1 MNMSKEELAKSIKGV
16 CKLEWR
22 EDPQTGW
29 KLVIGELSPA
39 CKQSLEKTSR
49 SLGPHSKKYLAKRI
63 ETDNPE
69 VKKALKEMG
78 L

>member
-1 MNMSKEELAKSIKGV
+1 MRKDLSEKIKEV

-29 KLVIGELSPA
+29 KLVIDELNPA
-39 CKQSLEKTSR
+39 CKKSLEKVIR
-49 SLGPHSKKYLAKRI
+49 NLGPHSKKYLSKRI
-63 ETDNPE
+63 ETGNPE
-69 VKKALKEMG
+69 VKKTLKEIG